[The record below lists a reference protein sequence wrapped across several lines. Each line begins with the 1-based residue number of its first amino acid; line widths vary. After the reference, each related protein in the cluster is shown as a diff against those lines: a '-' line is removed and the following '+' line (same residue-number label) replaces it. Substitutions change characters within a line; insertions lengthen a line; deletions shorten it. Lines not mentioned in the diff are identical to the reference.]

1 MNTGRN
7 VGSAAELQVRLAK
20 GWKPNRYLTNMSMA
34 FFNQAS
40 EYVATNI
47 FPICPVDFSTGY
59 YYVYNK
65 GILQEI
71 MYNENRN
78 LEKQHLLR
86 WDTQM
91 IHIDVKLIKLL

>member
-7 VGSAAELQVRLAK
+7 VRSAAELQVRLAK

-47 FPICPVDFSTGY
+47 FPICPVDIIMFTI
-59 YYVYNK
+59 K

-71 MYNENRN
+71 MYNRNRN
-78 LEKQHLLR
+78 LEK
-86 WDTQM
+86 
-91 IHIDVKLIKLL
+91 